1 MESARLE
8 HARVDHNI
16 VTTRGQPNWF
26 VLYRAKMRRL
36 EKEGKPRNT
45 KNKDLHISSKNVL
58 HQFSHGANRRFKM
71 R

>member
-1 MESARLE
+1 MKHIKGEFHDHFIFKKMESARLE

-45 KNKDLHISSKNVL
+45 KNKDLHI
-58 HQFSHGANRRFKM
+58 
-71 R
+71 